1 MIPVD
6 SFLLSFV
13 GAYWSILYA
22 VYFSGSNKDDQED
35 KPIPVLPDDLSEEV
49 MKSFLDN
56 GIQGRENL
64 KLFGVREKTL
74 KSFYR
79 AELDKH
85 LGKNKLL
92 SPGELQAAELN
103 RAALEKFE
111 RECKESVSDYY
122 FPRNQ

>member
-1 MIPVD
+1 MIQVD

-13 GAYWSILYA
+13 ALYWDMLYLF
-22 VYFSGSNKDDQED
+22 YFSGSNKDDLED
-35 KPIPVLPDDLSEEV
+35 KAMPVLPDDLSEAV
-49 MKSFLDN
+49 MKSCLDN

-64 KLFGVREKTL
+64 KLFGVRAKTL
-74 KSFYR
+74 NSFYR

-85 LGKNKLL
+85 QGKNKLL

-111 RECKESVSDYY
+111 RECRQSVHDHY
-122 FPRNQ
+122 FNRNS